1 MKKLN
6 RFHKHILI
14 DAVKT
19 TGSYNPDDSMFIFE
33 ENITPNEYYVLRCFL
48 SFIHENKLGFGSG
61 NIDSRFEE
69 FKSA

>member
-19 TGSYNPDDSMFIFE
+19 TGSYDPNKIMYCFIE
-33 ENITPNEYYVLRCFL
+33 SITPNEYNVLKEFL
-48 SFIHENKLGFGSG
+48 SFIHINKLGFGSG

-69 FKSA
+69 FKSV